1 MINIKTDICIEKVF
15 GMQTNKFAVSYFNLE
30 EYFTLYA
37 NIMFSLRILFQVQ
50 KEKLETAVIDRSIL
64 EKAVNECTAEGGADE
79 NKNLL
84 NIIK

>member
-1 MINIKTDICIEKVF
+1 
-15 GMQTNKFAVSYFNLE
+15 
-30 EYFTLYA
+30 
-37 NIMFSLRILFQVQ
+37 MFSLRILFQVQ

>member
-1 MINIKTDICIEKVF
+1 MQIN
-15 GMQTNKFAVSYFNLE
+15 NFAVSYFISWKYTY
-30 EYFTLYA
+30 YFTFYA
-37 NIMFSLRILFQVQ
+37 DMFSLRILFQVQ